1 MKLLLR
7 MTSINPHPTMRYD
20 QPEDYHFSHDSIF
33 LARKVFELVQG
44 NNLQISSVLDLCSGC
59 GIVGIDFIFHLKKAQ
74 FTLPRHVDFLE
85 VQEIYKPYFEKNVVR
100 LDSTVKCS
108 FINENYKNFLA
119 LEKVHHKYDLIISNP
134 PYFRE
139 GHGTLSKSEF
149 KNRCRFFI
157 DANYKEFILSLDYLM
172 ANTGKAFILVKSLDR
187 HGIDVE
193 KEMQQFTK
201 NLTFKKLG
209 HIRATDLFE
218 INKT

>member
-1 MKLLLR
+1 MK
-7 MTSINPHPTMRYD
+7 YD

-33 LARKVFELVQG
+33 LARRVFELVQD
-44 NNLQISSVLDLCSGC
+44 NHLKINSVLDLCSGC

-74 FTLPRHVDFLE
+74 FALPQHVDFLE

-100 LDSTVKCS
+100 LGSTVECN
-108 FINENYKNFLA
+108 FINENYKNFSSLG
-119 LEKVHHKYDLIISNP
+119 KVHPKYDLIISNP
-134 PYFRE
+134 PYFRA
-139 GHGTLSKSEF
+139 GHGTLSNSEF

-157 DANYKEFILSLDYLM
+157 DADFKELILSIEYLM

-193 KEMQQFTK
+193 KEMQHFTK

-218 INKT
+218 INKI

>member
-1 MKLLLR
+1 
-7 MTSINPHPTMRYD
+7 MRYD

-33 LARKVFELVQG
+33 LARKVFELVQN
-44 NNLQISSVLDLCSGC
+44 NNLQTNSVLDLCSGC

-100 LDSTVKCS
+100 LASTVKCN
-108 FINENYKNFLA
+108 FINENYKNFLS
-119 LEKVHHKYDLIISNP
+119 LEKVYHKYDLIISNP

-157 DANYKEFILSLDYLM
+157 DASFKEFILSLDYLM
-172 ANTGKAFILVKSLDR
+172 TSTGKAFILVKSLDR

-218 INKT
+218 INKIKT

>member
-1 MKLLLR
+1 MNLLLR
-7 MTSINPHPTMRYD
+7 MTSINPHPTMKYD

-33 LARKVFELVQG
+33 LARRVFELVQD
-44 NNLQISSVLDLCSGC
+44 NQLKINRVLDLCSGC

-74 FTLPRHVDFLE
+74 FTPPQHVDFLE
-85 VQEIYKPYFEKNVVR
+85 IQEIYRPYFEKNVLR
-100 LDSTVKCS
+100 LDSPVPCK
-108 FINENYKNFLA
+108 FINENYKNFSA
-119 LEKVHHKYDLIISNP
+119 IEKLGNKYDLIISNP

-157 DANYKEFILSLDYLM
+157 DAEFKDLILSIEYLL
-172 ANTGKAFILVKSLDR
+172 AETGKAFILVKSLDR

-193 KEMQQFTK
+193 NEMQQFTK
-201 NLTFKKLG
+201 NLNFKKLG

-218 INKT
+218 ISKV